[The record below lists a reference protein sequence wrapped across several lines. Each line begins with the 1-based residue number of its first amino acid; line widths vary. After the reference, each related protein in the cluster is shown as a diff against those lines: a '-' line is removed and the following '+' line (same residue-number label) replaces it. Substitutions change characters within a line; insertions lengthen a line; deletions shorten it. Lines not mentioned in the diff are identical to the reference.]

1 MIPTI
6 TSKDNRLI
14 KLYAKLCAS
23 KSTREKEGLF
33 TVEGYKLFAEA
44 VKSGMQVQ
52 TVFVTEALM
61 EKRGEELE
69 PLFAGCGEV
78 YQIPHALE
86 SKLSQVEAPQG
97 IYAMVQKPQLLK
109 DTVAPSGKSVLLVDL
124 QDAGNV
130 GTIIRTAEAL
140 GITHIYATA
149 HTCDFYNPK
158 VVRSTMGSLFRMK
171 LGVVADAVEAIS
183 SAQKAGIGVY
193 ASVVSGEA
201 EAVGNF
207 SFDENSLLLIGNEGN
222 GLSKEVADAADHRIT
237 IHMSG
242 NAESLNASAAA
253 CILMW
258 EMLK

>member
-1 MIPTI
+1 MYPTL

-14 KLYAKLCAS
+14 KLYAKLCGS

-33 TVEGYKLFAEA
+33 TVEGFKLFFEA
-44 VKSGMQVQ
+44 IRSGMTVT
-52 TVFVTEALM
+52 TVFVTETLF
-61 EKRGEELE
+61 EKRKEELL
-69 PLFAGCGEV
+69 PLFACCGEV
-78 YQIPHALE
+78 YLIPHSLE
-86 SKLSQVEAPQG
+86 NKLSQVEAPQG
-97 IYAMVQKPQLLK
+97 IYAMVEKPSLLTDAITPCK
-109 DTVAPSGKSVLLVDL
+109 KAVLLCDL

-158 VVRSTMGSLFRMK
+158 VVRSTMGSLFRMQ
-171 LGVVADAVEAIS
+171 LGVVSDAVSGIK
-183 SAQKAGIGVY
+183 SAQENGVTVY

-201 EAVGNF
+201 KAVGSF
-207 SFDENSLLLIGNEGN
+207 AFDENSLLLIGNEGN
-222 GLSKEVADAADHRIT
+222 GLTAESAEAADHRIT
-237 IHMSG
+237 IKMTG

-258 EMLK
+258 EMKK